1 MVWREGTTW
10 TFKTKLYN
18 THLRSGCIFT
28 LYYIQSEMPH
38 SSWKQYAT
46 QNKGARDKITK
57 TWIYIFYQQKKII
70 LIFQCLQNIKSILF
84 FSNLEISLQFLQL
97 KENIDLAVDTLT
109 DFLVKQIYVLYCL
122 PLLNQLFLNRYNS
135 SPLALHKWNCN
146 LFHPLIWNLKSNS
159 FLVNGKDTNKDRS
172 QMNNT
177 SPLQFNAT
185 LTF

>member
-28 LYYIQSEMPH
+28 LYYIQSEMPY

-57 TWIYIFYQQKKII
+57 PWIYIFRCFINKKKII
-70 LIFQCLQNIKSILF
+70 LFFQF
-84 FSNLEISLQFLQL
+84 F
-97 KENIDLAVDTLT
+97 VTLT
-109 DFLVKQIYVLYCL
+109 DLLVRQIYVFYCL

-177 SPLQFNAT
+177 SPQQFNAT